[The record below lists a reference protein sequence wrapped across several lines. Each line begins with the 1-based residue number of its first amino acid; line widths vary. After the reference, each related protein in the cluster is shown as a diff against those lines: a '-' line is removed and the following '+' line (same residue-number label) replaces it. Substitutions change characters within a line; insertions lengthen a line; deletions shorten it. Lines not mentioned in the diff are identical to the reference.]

1 MVQKIIKVGNSYAL
15 TIPRELVKALNLTDA
30 NIVEVETDTDNGTM
44 TVDFQPAEQLENT
57 ATIIDPEIY
66 EVAKQLLKRYLPA
79 LKELSSK

>member
-15 TIPRELVKALNLTDA
+15 TIPRELVRSLNLTDA
-30 NIVEVETDTDNGTM
+30 NIVEIETDIESATM
-44 TVDFQPAEQLENT
+44 TVDFQPEELENA

-79 LKELSSK
+79 IKELSNK